1 MDEQEKHHQ
10 RLNQAAEQFANA
22 FVEQLRTGSNRAFGA
37 QEQGVQVTQNFFNR
51 VVENLRTQ
59 AQSNREMTQQLV
71 DQQQRGAEAAQR
83 LTQEAVEAYTSL
95 VNSMLS
101 SAFQQ
106 GGMQVARSATTEAV
120 EEPPSVGEPP
130 SLDEPPSVAEPP
142 AGVEV
147 GVIEDEEAPSVEG
160 DTTDVL
166 QEEEPPPGEDL
177 RSIIR
182 ESVTRSGA
190 GSRGEL
196 QAESTVPEQSRAGE
210 EDLPIEDYDSLNVKQ
225 ISERLEELSDE
236 EVERLRRYEAANKN
250 RSTLLRRLDE
260 RL

>member
-1 MDEQEKHHQ
+1 MDQDQQQ
-10 RLNQAAEQFANA
+10 RLNHAAEQFADA
-22 FVEQLRTGSNRAFGA
+22 LVEQLRTVSNRAVGV
-37 QEQGVQVTQNFFNR
+37 QEQGAQLTQNFFNR

-101 SAFQQ
+101 SSFQQ
-106 GGMQVARSATTEAV
+106 GGTQFTQRAATEAV
-120 EEPPSVGEPP
+120 EEPPSV
-130 SLDEPPSVAEPP
+130 
-142 AGVEV
+142 EV
-147 GVIEDEEAPSVEG
+147 SAIEEDEDAPMVEG
-160 DTTDVL
+160 DTTEAI
-166 QEEEPPPGEDL
+166 QGEEPSGEDI

-182 ESVTRSGA
+182 ESVSRSGA
-190 GSRGEL
+190 GSRQEVP
-196 QAESTVPEQSRAGE
+196 QTESTTPEQSRRAGDE
-210 EDLPIEDYDSLNVKQ
+210 ELPIEDYDSLNVKQ
-225 ISERLEELSDE
+225 ISERLAELSDE
-236 EVERLRRYEAANKN
+236 EVEQLRRYEAANKN

>member
-1 MDEQEKHHQ
+1 MDQDQQQ
-10 RLNQAAEQFANA
+10 RLSHAAEQFADA
-22 FVEQLRTGSNRAFGA
+22 LVEQLRAVSNRAVGV
-37 QEQGVQVTQNFFNR
+37 QEQGVQLTQNFFNR

-59 AQSNREMTQQLV
+59 AQKNREMTQQLV

-83 LTQEAVEAYTSL
+83 LTQETVEAYTSL

-106 GGMQVARSATTEAV
+106 GGMQFAQSANTEAV
-120 EEPPSVGEPP
+120 EEAPSVGESP
-130 SLDEPPSVAEPP
+130 SLDEPPSVDEPP
-142 AGVEV
+142 GVEV
-147 GVIEDEEAPSVEG
+147 GAIEDEEEAPRVEG
-160 DTTDVL
+160 DTTNV
-166 QEEEPPPGEDL
+166 QEEEPSPGEDI

-196 QAESTVPEQSRAGE
+196 QAESTAPEQSRRAGE

-236 EVERLRRYEAANKN
+236 EVEQLRRYEAANKN

>member
-1 MDEQEKHHQ
+1 MDEHEKHHQ
-10 RLNQAAEQFANA
+10 RLNQAAEQFADA
-22 FVEQLRTGSNRAFGA
+22 LVEQLRTVSNRALGP
-37 QEQGVQVTQNFFNR
+37 QEQGVKLTQNFFNR

-59 AQSNREMTQQLV
+59 AQNNREMTQQLV

-83 LTQEAVEAYTSL
+83 LTQETVEAYTSL

-106 GGMQVARSATTEAV
+106 GGMQFAQSANTEAV
-120 EEPPSVGEPP
+120 EEPPSVGESP
-130 SLDEPPSVAEPP
+130 SLDEPPSVDEPP
-142 AGVEV
+142 GVEV
-147 GVIEDEEAPSVEG
+147 GAIEDEEAPRVEG
-160 DTTDVL
+160 DTTDV
-166 QEEEPPPGEDL
+166 QEEEPSPGEDI

-196 QAESTVPEQSRAGE
+196 QAESTAPEQSRRAGE

-236 EVERLRRYEAANKN
+236 EVEQLRRYEAANKN